1 MGWTCQHD
9 HDGYCK
15 LLKKPCLPGIK
26 GCILQKS
33 SEGIIFT
40 TGSFED
46 DKKAVDE
53 KKEEIDFAALARS
66 N

>member
-9 HDGYCK
+9 HQGYCK
-15 LLKKPCLPGIK
+15 LIKKACIPGMK
-26 GCILQKS
+26 GCILKK

-40 TGSFED
+40 TGDFEE
-46 DKKAVDE
+46 DKKAQD
-53 KKEEIDFAALARS
+53 KNKEEIDFAALARS